1 MKNRKSGITVWEIV
15 LFTVF
20 LAIAGGAS
28 VFFFF
33 LNSSD
38 VQKAQQKY
46 AWVQN
51 INTVLDDICL
61 EIANSAQFEHPFSG
75 SSRECFFRAAVDSST
90 LLPDESQEGFAFSDN
105 NLVYVSRGADSNSQ
119 LRRLGRYENPLVT
132 NCRDGKFTRLSSD
145 QLEIRFHANVPGF
158 MQGGREFYRLVNL
171 RNR

>member
-1 MKNRKSGITVWEIV
+1 MRTRKSGITVWEIV

-33 LNSSD
+33 LNSAD

-46 AWVQN
+46 AWVQH
-51 INTVLDDICL
+51 INNVLDEICL
-61 EIANSAQFEHPFSG
+61 EIANSAQFEHPFNG
-75 SSRECFFRAAVDSST
+75 SSGECFFKVAIESGT

-105 NLVYVSRGADSNSQ
+105 NLMYMSRSAASASN

-132 NCRDGKFTRLSSD
+132 NCREGKFTRLSSD
-145 QLEIRFHANVPGF
+145 QLEIKFFASAPGVP
-158 MQGGREFYRLVNL
+158 MSGREFYRLVNL